1 MPKCNPQL
9 LDTKILQGWEDAQCY
24 NKNSVSLAL
33 IIMDLLPSSVA
44 CLACTKMRLSAS
56 SWKHLSRRSRQV
68 SDVLKTSIPL
78 VTTTTFGTVIWA
90 SLSARKWKRS
100 VLLSLCLRELR
111 QFDGTLFLFVT
122 WRRPPWRRL
131 DLVSILRLDGLYTS
145 NTICVLLYFMV

>member
-78 VTTTTFGTVIWA
+78 VTTTT
-90 SLSARKWKRS
+90 LARKWKRS